1 MILRG
6 ALLLVSLFADI
17 DSGKKATPVV
27 AIRICKICGQAPLES
42 FACKI
47 QVLNKKPAPV
57 YCRSGLHYCLELLL
71 YCLEPEAH
79 GEEIISAEAA
89 LVAIGI
95 VESNRLATDITLEST
110 AETQT
115 APRGIITQVGVA
127 KIVG

>member
-47 QVLNKKPAPV
+47 QVIT
-57 YCRSGLHYCLELLL
+57 
-71 YCLEPEAH
+71 
-79 GEEIISAEAA
+79 IIYK
-89 LVAIGI
+89 
-95 VESNRLATDITLEST
+95 
-110 AETQT
+110 ETYNLTYVPQ
-115 APRGIITQVGVA
+115 PG
-127 KIVG
+127 

>member
-47 QVLNKKPAPV
+47 QVKN
-57 YCRSGLHYCLELLL
+57 
-71 YCLEPEAH
+71 
-79 GEEIISAEAA
+79 
-89 LVAIGI
+89 
-95 VESNRLATDITLEST
+95 
-110 AETQT
+110 
-115 APRGIITQVGVA
+115 
-127 KIVG
+127 

>member
-47 QVLNKKPAPV
+47 QVIINSFGHQEKKEIEFISPSNHA
-57 YCRSGLHYCLELLL
+57 
-71 YCLEPEAH
+71 EP
-79 GEEIISAEAA
+79 
-89 LVAIGI
+89 
-95 VESNRLATDITLEST
+95 
-110 AETQT
+110 
-115 APRGIITQVGVA
+115 
-127 KIVG
+127 

>member
-47 QVLNKKPAPV
+47 QVITSVIRNE
-57 YCRSGLHYCLELLL
+57 SGLLGQL
-71 YCLEPEAH
+71 YA
-79 GEEIISAEAA
+79 
-89 LVAIGI
+89 
-95 VESNRLATDITLEST
+95 
-110 AETQT
+110 
-115 APRGIITQVGVA
+115 
-127 KIVG
+127 

>member
-47 QVLNKKPAPV
+47 QVVTRPFYILLGKDFKV
-57 YCRSGLHYCLELLL
+57 SGVK
-71 YCLEPEAH
+71 
-79 GEEIISAEAA
+79 GTQREI
-89 LVAIGI
+89 
-95 VESNRLATDITLEST
+95 
-110 AETQT
+110 
-115 APRGIITQVGVA
+115 
-127 KIVG
+127 